1 MMDAG
6 NGSRSLGS
14 IVNAHSLA
22 TGQDLGQC
30 LGQERA
36 IAVDGYTAGII
47 VQDLVLIGGGH
58 SHAIALRQMGMH
70 PMPGVRL
77 TLVTDVWHTPY
88 SGMLPGYV
96 AGHYEFDQCHI
107 DLLPLAKFANARLI
121 SDRAI
126 GLDLDRQQ
134 IHCANH
140 PPISFDRLSI
150 NIGSTPATTV
160 SGAADHAIPA
170 KPISQF
176 LHHWHAILDQVRQR
190 PEQPLSLAVVGGGAG
205 GVELA
210 LSIQTHLSRLYREAG
225 QPPQV
230 QVHLVHRGAE
240 ILEGRDRWVR
250 QRMLRILQ
258 QRGIQV
264 HLGVTVDQVLPGRL
278 VGLGGFALDCD
289 RILWVTQASAASWL
303 AQAGLIT
310 DERGFLQ
317 VNAYLQSLSHPHVF
331 AAGDIA
337 TQIDHPRP
345 KAGVFAVRQGP
356 PLVNNL
362 RRSLLGQ
369 SLQSYYPQREF
380 LILIGTGDGQA
391 VASRG
396 RWGLGPYRWLWRWKD
411 HIDRTFMEQF
421 AQLPVASMER
431 SLDAA
436 RDEEDM
442 RCLGCGAKVGG
453 ATLGR
458 SLARLR
464 QTYPWV
470 DLETVHVGLGAAD
483 DAAVVQIPA
492 DRLLVQT
499 VDYLP
504 ALVDDPF
511 LAGQITAHHCLN
523 DLWAMGATPQSVL
536 AIATLPP
543 LPPQQQEETLYHLLA
558 GVVTVLNGAQVSLIG
573 GHTSEGDR
581 LALGLTC
588 NGLAVH
594 EDLWRH
600 QGLQPGQALILTKA
614 LGTGLLF
621 AADMRR
627 QAKGR
632 WIEGAI
638 ASMLQSNQ
646 EAIAVFR
653 HHGVTACTDV
663 SGFGLAGHLLNLVQ
677 ASQVAVELNLHTLPC
692 LLGVEDLLQTKI
704 RSSLDAQN
712 VWSVLPYLQVHD
724 MATDDRMPLLFDPQT
739 SGGLLAA
746 VPDHQAI
753 ACVEALQAMGYAS
766 RCIGRVLPRSEQ
778 PPITVHP

>member
-1 MMDAG
+1 MAFD
-6 NGSRSLGS
+6 RK
-14 IVNAHSLA
+14 
-22 TGQDLGQC
+22 
-30 LGQERA
+30 
-36 IAVDGYTAGII
+36 TAGIS
-47 VQDLVLIGGGH
+47 VQNLLLIGGGH
-58 SHAIALRQMGMH
+58 SHAIALRQLGMH
-70 PMPGVRL
+70 PIPGVRL

-96 AGHYEFDQCHI
+96 AGYYKFDQCHI

-140 PPISFDRLSI
+140 PPISFDRLSM
-150 NIGSTPATTV
+150 NLGSTPATTV
-160 SGAADHAIPA
+160 PGAADHAIPA

-190 PEQPLSLAVVGGGAG
+190 PEQPLSLAIVGGGAG

-210 LSIQTHLSRLYREAG
+210 LSIHTHLSRLYREAG
-225 QPPQV
+225 QVPQV
-230 QVHLVHRGAE
+230 QVHLVHRGPE

-250 QRMLRILQ
+250 QQMLQILK

-264 HLGVTVDQVLPGRL
+264 HLGVTVNQVLPGRL
-278 VGLGGFALDCD
+278 IGSGSFELDCD
-289 RILWVTQASAASWL
+289 RILWVTQASAAPWL
-303 AQAGLIT
+303 AQSGLAT

-317 VNAYLQSLSHPHVF
+317 VNAYLQSVSHPQVF
-331 AAGDIA
+331 AAGDMA
-337 TQIDHPRP
+337 TQINHPRP
-345 KAGVFAVRQGP
+345 KAGVFAVRQGQ

-362 RRSLLGQ
+362 RRSLLGK
-369 SLQSYYPQREF
+369 SLQPYYPQQEF

-431 SLDAA
+431 SVGRSVGQPMGRSLDAA
-436 RDEEDM
+436 IDKDAM

-458 SLARLR
+458 SLARLH
-464 QTYPWV
+464 QTYSLTNP
-470 DLETVHVGLGAAD
+470 ETVQVGLGAD
-483 DAAVVQIPA
+483 DAAVIQIPA

-523 DLWAMGATPQSVL
+523 DLWAMGATPQSAL

-543 LPPQQQEETLYHLLA
+543 LPPQHQEETLYHLLA
-558 GVVTVLNGAQVSLIG
+558 GVVTVLNAAQASLIG

-588 NGLAVH
+588 NGLAARQ
-594 EDLWRH
+594 DLWCH
-600 QGLQPGQALILTKA
+600 QGLRPGQALILTKA

-646 EAIAVFR
+646 GAIAVLR

-677 ASQVAVELNLHTLPC
+677 ASHVAVELQLHTLPR
-692 LLGVEDLLQTKI
+692 LLGVDDLLPTQI

-712 VWSVLPYLQVHD
+712 SWAALPHLQVQEPASAHL
-724 MATDDRMPLLFDPQT
+724 MPLLFDPQT

-746 VPDHQAI
+746 VPDQQAI
-753 ACVEALQAMGYAS
+753 ACVDALQTMGYAS

-778 PPITVHP
+778 PPITVRP